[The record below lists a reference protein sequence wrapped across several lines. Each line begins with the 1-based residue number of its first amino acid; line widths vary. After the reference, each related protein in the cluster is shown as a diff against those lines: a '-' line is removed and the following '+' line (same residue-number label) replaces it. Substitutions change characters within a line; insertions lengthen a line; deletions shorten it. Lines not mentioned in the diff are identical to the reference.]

1 MDIDWSFIIAA
12 YGAGLATILAIAGL
26 VRWVRAKPA
35 ERESE
40 AWSIFRAIVGPLTS
54 LEKGMANQYPI
65 PAVQSFLDTF
75 VNYKDDILGV
85 KSVLSKVA
93 PEISP
98 DLVKLVEIFDSG
110 TMGTWRVTTSGDAY
124 FSDPNLKPL
133 VTSLKERIEKWL
145 HDRA

>member
-1 MDIDWSFIIAA
+1 MAA
-12 YGAGLATILAIAGL
+12 YGAVLATTLAISGL
-26 VRWVRAKPA
+26 VRWIREKPL
-35 ERESE
+35 EREGE

-54 LEKGMANQYPI
+54 LEKGLASGYPI

-98 DLVKLVEIFDSG
+98 DLVKLVEIFESG
-110 TMGTWRVTTSGDAY
+110 TNGTWRVTTSGDAY
-124 FSDPNLKPL
+124 FTDPNLKPL
-133 VTSLKERIEKWL
+133 VSSLKERIEKWL
-145 HDRA
+145 SDHA